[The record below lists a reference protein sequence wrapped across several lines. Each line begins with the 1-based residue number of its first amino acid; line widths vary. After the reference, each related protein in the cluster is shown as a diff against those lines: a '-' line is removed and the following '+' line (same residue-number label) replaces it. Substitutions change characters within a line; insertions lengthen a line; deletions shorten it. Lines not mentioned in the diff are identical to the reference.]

1 MKFDYPRMITG
12 IIATTLVLSMAS
24 TGCRQ
29 GSADG
34 RSTPS
39 EPTVVGQPLASDQ
52 LASVQSALDTMKSV
66 GLSDD
71 SKLGSE
77 LLSKHILKAAT
88 PDDVYFKQSEKEG
101 NTPYAYTLSDGK
113 QPSAIVLAPRFFSE
127 ATPTG
132 RAALLIHEFG
142 HYRAYVATG
151 KSDEVDGYKVE
162 YDEHNQLGL
171 SETDGL
177 VYFSMLDGVVEYV
190 IAKYPKYKG
199 YADVKAY
206 NSQ

>member
-1 MKFDYPRMITG
+1 MKFDQARKFAC
-12 IIATTLVLSMAS
+12 ATVAALLLMMPS

-29 GSADG
+29 GAANDGSA
-34 RSTPS
+34 SA
-39 EPTVVGQPLASDQ
+39 EPKIVGQPLASDELQ
-52 LASVQSALDTMKSV
+52 SVQAAIDKMASV

-71 SKLGSE
+71 AKLGNE
-77 LLSKHILKAAT
+77 LLGKHIVKAAT
-88 PDDVYFKQSEKEG
+88 PDDVYLKGSEKEG

-113 QPSAIVLAPRFFSE
+113 QPSAIVLAPRFFTE

-171 SETDGL
+171 TETDGL

>member
-34 RSTPS
+34 GSTPS

-88 PDDVYFKQSEKEG
+88 SDDVYFKQSEKEG

-162 YDEHNQLGL
+162 YDEHKQLGL
-171 SETDGL
+171 TEADSL
-177 VYFSMLDGVVEYV
+177 VYFSMLDGIVEYV
-190 IAKYPKYKG
+190 VPKYPKYKD
-199 YADVKAY
+199 YPDVKAY

>member
-1 MKFDYPRMITG
+1 MKFDYPRKLTG
-12 IIATTLVLSMAS
+12 AIAATLLLTIVS

-34 RSTPS
+34 SSKSS
-39 EPTVVGQPLASDQ
+39 EPTVVGQPLSNDETVAVDKAIGTMAS
-52 LASVQSALDTMKSV
+52 T
-66 GLSDD
+66 GLSRD
-71 SKLGSE
+71 SILGID
-77 LLSKHILKAAT
+77 LMNKHIIKAAT
-88 PDDVYFKQSEKEG
+88 ADDVYLKGSEKEG

-113 QPSAIVLAPRFFSE
+113 QPSAIVLAPRFFTE
-127 ATPTG
+127 ATDTG
-132 RAALLIHEFG
+132 RVALLIHEFG

-162 YDEHNQLGL
+162 YDEHKQLGL
-171 SETDGL
+171 TESDGL

-190 IAKYPKYKG
+190 VPKYPKYKD